1 MNLWRKIGLLAILA
15 VAFAATQAG
24 TQTSTASATSLCL
37 TQSPLCPP
45 EFPLPVPETIEAKM
59 ETPWAIFSQVTT
71 TECEVAHMQIETTL
85 NLGRAAPL
93 IALVTPTFSSCRGCT
108 TVKAV
113 NPPFEAKLIPLRDG
127 SPLEYHGNGSMVILK
142 PKFELSGCANSLVC
156 FDNASSITLEVTGG
170 TPMTMVANT
179 QVMSVSGASCGTIA
193 KFFAKYRVTSWPNLW
208 LEPEP

>member
-1 MNLWRKIGLLAILA
+1 MNLWRKIGLLVILA
-15 VAFAATQAG
+15 AVFAATQAG
-24 TQTSTASATSLCL
+24 TASATSLCL
-37 TQSPLCPP
+37 TQASFCPP
-45 EFPLPVPETIEAKM
+45 EFPLPVPETVEANM

-71 TECEVAHMQIETTL
+71 TECEVAKMQIKTTL
-85 NLGRAAPL
+85 NLGPASPL
-93 IALVTPTFSSCRGCT
+93 LASVTPTFGSCRGCT

-142 PKFELSGCANSLVC
+142 PKFELSGCAGGLVC

-170 TPMTMVANT
+170 SPMTMVANVV
-179 QVMSVSGASCGTIA
+179 VMNVSGTSCGTIA
-193 KFFAKYRVTSWPNLW
+193 KFFAKYAVTSWPNLW